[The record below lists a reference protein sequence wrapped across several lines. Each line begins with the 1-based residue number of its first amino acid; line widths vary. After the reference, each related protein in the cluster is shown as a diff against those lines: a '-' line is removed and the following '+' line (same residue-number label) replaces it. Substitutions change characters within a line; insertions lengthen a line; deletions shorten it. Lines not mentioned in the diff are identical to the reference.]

1 MADANAVWGW
11 YREIPIISRC
21 YLTAAVGVTIACYLD
36 IVSPLSLYYNYDL
49 VFHKGQYWR
58 ILTSFLFYGTFSL
71 DFVFHMYFVM
81 RYAWLLEEGIFRGRP
96 ADFLFM
102 IILGGTALLTL
113 TACFDVFSRIRFL
126 GHPLS
131 FMMVYLWSRDP
142 NNAHVRMAFFV
153 LQFNA
158 PILPWVMLTFSL
170 ILGNPV
176 ETDLLGILVGHSYY
190 FLDQVYPQ
198 IAEVRGWRWK
208 KCLRTPSFL
217 DYILQPER
225 FYAYLNTRVSDPPPR
240 VFFLLHPLRCV
251 CCCLQVVDGPLP
263 NGAVA
268 ADPNANLPEVNA
280 DHPHQD

>member
-1 MADANAVWGW
+1 
-11 YREIPIISRC
+11 
-21 YLTAAVGVTIACYLD
+21 
-36 IVSPLSLYYNYDL
+36 
-49 VFHKGQYWR
+49 
-58 ILTSFLFYGTFSL
+58 
-71 DFVFHMYFVM
+71 
-81 RYAWLLEEGIFRGRP
+81 
-96 ADFLFM
+96 
-102 IILGGTALLTL
+102 
-113 TACFDVFSRIRFL
+113 
-126 GHPLS
+126 
-131 FMMVYLWSRDP
+131 
-142 NNAHVRMAFFV
+142 MAFFV

-225 FYAYLNTRVSDPPPR
+225 FYAYLNTRV
-240 VFFLLHPLRCV
+240 
-251 CCCLQVVDGPLP
+251 VDGPLP

-268 ADPNANLPEVNA
+268 ADPNANLPVVNA